1 MVLQDKI
8 WLGTSKEGQVTLLKQ
23 MANRHGLISGATGTG
38 KTVTLQVLA
47 EGFSKLGVPVFL
59 ADIKGDLA
67 GLCLPGELNEKI
79 QKRLEQTGALGF
91 SPKGNPVVFWDV
103 FGEKGHPI
111 RTTVSEMGPLLLGR
125 MLDLN
130 DTQTG
135 VLHLIFRIADDEGML
150 LIDLKDLRAMLTY
163 CGENA
168 GQYTLRYGNITKVSV
183 GAIQR
188 AIAILEEQ
196 GGNDFFGEPALEIT
210 DWLRLDE
217 NGNGL
222 INILSAEQL
231 FLRPNLY
238 SAFLLWMLGELY
250 EILPEQGDQG
260 PLRMAFFFDEAHLLF
275 KDCSKSLLDKI
286 ELTIRLIRS
295 KGIGVFFITQNPADV
310 PSSVL
315 AQLSGRVQHALR
327 AFTPAEQRVVK
338 SVAETFRVNPEFDTE
353 QAILSLGTGEALLS
367 FLDEKG
373 TPGMTRKAI
382 ILPPESRIGTI
393 SENLRG
399 EMINTSDLYGKYEE
413 SFDRISAYEVLSA
426 KFFGHGVQA
435 TSVLTEEEPV
445 QALEQEA
452 TVPTMVK
459 TAFKVFDPQTGTYVT
474 QESFAPAPA
483 QSVQP
488 VQQTVY
494 APQPAPQQVAYPQA
508 QVQTPPVLVYNPK
521 TGQYEPGEL
530 PAKAQQAA
538 PKAEKPV
545 KARKEKTLA
554 ERMIENVARSTA
566 SGAGYTIGRTLS
578 RNILGVFGIK

>member
-79 QKRLEQTGALGF
+79 QKRLEQTGASGF

-103 FGEKGHPI
+103 FGEKGHPV

-130 DTQTG
+130 ETQTG
-135 VLHLIFRIADDEGML
+135 VLHLVFRIADDEGML

-168 GQYTLRYGNITKVSV
+168 GQYTLRYGNITKASV

-222 INILSAEQL
+222 VNILSAEQL

-327 AFTPAEQRVVK
+327 AFTPAEQRIVK

-353 QAILSLGTGEALLS
+353 QTILSLGTGEALLS
-367 FLDEKG
+367 FLDEEG
-373 TPGMTRKAI
+373 TPGMTQKAI

-393 SENLRG
+393 SENLRS

-445 QALEQEA
+445 QAPEQEA

-474 QESFAPAPA
+474 QESFVPAP
-483 QSVQP
+483 VQP
-488 VQQTVY
+488 QQQTVY
-494 APQPAPQQVAYPQA
+494 SPQPAGVPQV

-530 PAKAQQAA
+530 PSQAA
-538 PKAEKPV
+538 PKPRSKAPKTV
-545 KARKEKTLA
+545 KKEKTLA

>member
-1 MVLQDKI
+1 MISQDKI
-8 WLGTSKEGQVTLLKQ
+8 WLGTSSEGPVCLLKQ

-59 ADIKGDLA
+59 ADIKGDLG
-67 GLCLPGELNEKI
+67 GLSVPAEVNEKI
-79 QKRLEQTGALGF
+79 QKRLEQTGATDF
-91 SPKGNPVVFWDV
+91 SPKANPVVFWDV
-103 FGEKGHPI
+103 FGEKGHPV

-135 VLHLIFRIADDEGML
+135 VLHLVFRIADDEGML

-168 GQYTLRYGNITKVSV
+168 QQYTLRYGNISKATV

-196 GGNDFFGEPALEIT
+196 GGNAFFGEPALHIS
-210 DWLRLDE
+210 DWLRQDE
-217 NGNGL
+217 AGKGL
-222 INILSAEQL
+222 INILSAEYL

-250 EILPEQGDQG
+250 EALPEQGDQG

-275 KDCSKSLLDKI
+275 KDCSKTLLDKI

-315 AQLSGRVQHALR
+315 SQLSGRVQHALR
-327 AFTPAEQRVVK
+327 AFTPVEQRVVK
-338 SVAETFRVNPEFDTE
+338 AVAATFRVNPAFDTE
-353 QAILSLGTGEALLS
+353 EAILSLGTGEALVS
-367 FLDEKG
+367 FLDEEG
-373 TPGMTRKAI
+373 SPGVTQKVI
-382 ILPPESRIGTI
+382 VLPPESRIGTI
-393 SENLRG
+393 SDALRS
-399 EMINTSDLYGKYEE
+399 EIINTSDLYGKYDEAV
-413 SFDRISAYEVLSA
+413 DRVSAYEILSA

-435 TSVLTEEEPV
+435 TSVLTQEEPE
-445 QALEQEA
+445 QAPEQEPA
-452 TVPTMVK
+452 APVMAK

-474 QESFAPAPA
+474 QESYVP
-483 QSVQP
+483 SVQP
-488 VQQTVY
+488 YQQQTVY
-494 APQPAPQQVAYPQA
+494 APQPQVQPATIQQA
-508 QVQTPPVLVYNPK
+508 QPQNPPVLIYNPQ
-521 TGQYEPGEL
+521 TGQYEPQQL
-530 PAKAQQAA
+530 TNMAQDAA
-538 PKAEKPV
+538 PKKQAKKQKTEK
-545 KARKEKTLA
+545 KEKTLA
-554 ERMIENVARSTA
+554 ERMVENVAKSTA